1 MTADTLNIGVIGLGF
16 MGCTHVRAYQSAAA
30 AGLPCTLTAVADRSA
45 ERLCGS
51 VATIGNLG
59 STSTEQLFDPS
70 RVRGY
75 VDPRQLLTDP
85 TIHAVSIC
93 TYTDTHVDLGVAAL
107 RAGKHVLVEKP
118 VALSSAEVARLAA
131 AAKETGKL
139 CMPGMVMRYWP
150 EWTWLARAIRE
161 ATYGKVLSASFQRL
175 GTRPDWTD
183 FYRDN
188 ARTGGAL
195 WDLHIHDS
203 DFIRWVFGEPSGVA
217 SIGTIDHLTTLY
229 SIPNGPPH
237 VVAQGGTN
245 LSPGFG
251 FRMRYT
257 VVFEKAT
264 ADFDLTRPA
273 PLPPLLLHHDGRTDP
288 LGPDVVGSG
297 SAYEAEIRAFVGA
310 ISSGPGD
317 AKLPATIED
326 AVKTARLIE
335 AEMASLS
342 SGSGYR
348 HSPRGVDLPT

>member
-1 MTADTLNIGVIGLGF
+1 VNPDTLNIGVIGLGF
-16 MGCTHVRAYQSAAA
+16 MGCTHVRAYKSATA
-30 AGLPCTLTAVADRSA
+30 AGLPCALIAVADRSA
-45 ERLCGS
+45 ERLSGRI
-51 VATIGNLG
+51 ATIGNLG

-75 VDPRQLLTDP
+75 VDPRELLTDP
-85 TIHAVSIC
+85 NIHAVSIC

-131 AAKETGKL
+131 AAKDSGKL
-139 CMPGMVMRYWP
+139 CMPGMVMRFWP
-150 EWTWLARAIRE
+150 EWSWLAAAVRAN
-161 ATYGKVLSASFQRL
+161 TYGKVLSASFQRL

-203 DFIRWVFGEPSGVA
+203 DFIRFCFGEPTAVA
-217 SIGTIDHLTTLY
+217 STGTIDHLTTLY
-229 SIPNGPPH
+229 TIPSGPPH
-237 VVAQGGTN
+237 IVAQGGTN

-264 ADFDLTRPA
+264 ADFDLMRPA

-288 LGPDVVGSG
+288 IGPDIFGTA
-297 SAYEAEIRAFVGA
+297 SAYDLEIRAFINA
-310 ISSGPGD
+310 ISSATFD
-317 AKLPATIED
+317 KSLPATIDD
-326 AVKTARLIE
+326 AVRTARLIE

-342 SGSGYR
+342 SGSALCR
-348 HSPRGVDLPT
+348 PRPSA